1 MLSPAK
7 INLGLKIPFKRTDG
21 YHEIESIFL
30 KLNWGDSIEINF
42 LESKDFQLT
51 TTNLLKGAS
60 YLDYEKVSE
69 KGDLEKNILYKT
81 WKQAQTLKTTPG
93 VHIQLTKQI
102 PTGGGLGGGSTN
114 AASLLRFLFPEKLP
128 YPDEEF
134 LRFASLIGADV
145 PFFLK
150 ESHQL
155 VGGIGEKLEDI
166 SVASGVGT
174 LVFPGYTINTKF
186 AFQNLKKHLQESPPL
201 ESWRYLQ
208 EEVRLSLLEG
218 DWDSLKDHFEN
229 EFEEYAVSLHP
240 DLRLLKDA
248 MYSLG
253 FSYVSMTGSGSCFYG
268 IHSDKSKRD
277 RMQEELQKQFP
288 QFEFY
293 SFSF

>member
-7 INLGLKIPFKRTDG
+7 INLGLKIPFKRIDG
-21 YHEIESIFL
+21 YHEIQSIFL
-30 KLNWGDSIEINF
+30 RLNWGDTISF
-42 LESKDFQLT
+42 HFTESQDFKLT

-81 WKQAQTLKTTPG
+81 WKQAQTLKVTQG

-114 AASLLRFLFPEKLP
+114 SASLLRFLFPEKFP
-128 YPDEEF
+128 NPDEEF
-134 LRFASLIGADV
+134 LYFASRIGADV

-150 ESHQL
+150 DSHQL
-155 VGGIGEKLEDI
+155 VGGIGEKLTDI
-166 SVASGVGT
+166 PVASGFGT

-208 EEVRLSLLEG
+208 EEVRLALLQG
-218 DWDSLKDHFEN
+218 DWHSLRDHLEN
-229 EFEEYAVSLHP
+229 EFEEYAVSLYP
-240 DLRLLKDA
+240 DLQVLKSA
-248 MYSLG
+248 MYSFG

-268 IHSDKSKRD
+268 IHSDKNKRD
-277 RMQEELQKQFP
+277 RMQEELQNQFP

-293 SFSF
+293 SFDF